1 MWQFS
6 RLLDYY
12 PDPTMAGNC
21 VSLNTGQNISSITTI
36 TFKAGSSA
44 MNMGDPKSNT
54 TAPPQ
59 GPPQIQNQL
68 GRHDEKLG

>member
-1 MWQFS
+1 
-6 RLLDYY
+6 
-12 PDPTMAGNC
+12 MAGNC

-36 TFKAGSSA
+36 TFKAGSPA
-44 MNMGDPKSNT
+44 LNTVWPKSNT
-54 TAPPQ
+54 TKPQQ